1 MHIHVLQY
9 TVYPVK
15 QSVVVDVKI
24 TEVMWIQY
32 KLYWMW
38 TYCKKMVQCED
49 TKNAQNNEVMC
60 RDSHIFVY
68 LVWYMCRNVKISNM
82 YRYCTS
88 FQ

>member
-32 KLYWMW
+32 NY
-38 TYCKKMVQCED
+38 TECGHIAKKWC
-49 TKNAQNNEVMC
+49 
-60 RDSHIFVY
+60 
-68 LVWYMCRNVKISNM
+68 NVN
-82 YRYCTS
+82 
-88 FQ
+88 F

>member
-38 TYCKKMVQCED
+38 TYCKKWCNVKIQ
-49 TKNAQNNEVMC
+49 KNAQNNEVMC

-68 LVWYMCRNVKISNM
+68 LV
-82 YRYCTS
+82 
-88 FQ
+88 